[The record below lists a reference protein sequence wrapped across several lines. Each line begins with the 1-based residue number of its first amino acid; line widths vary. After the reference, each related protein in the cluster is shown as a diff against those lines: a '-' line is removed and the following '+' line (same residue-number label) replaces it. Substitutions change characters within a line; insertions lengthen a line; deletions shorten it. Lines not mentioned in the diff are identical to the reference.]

1 MDTKKLRQK
10 ILDLAIRGKLVPQ
23 DPNDEPASLLLERIR
38 AEKERLIAEG
48 KIKRSKKS
56 KTSSSESH
64 YQNFVPPFEIPDS
77 WEWVRLG
84 EIAYVASGS
93 TPSKESFTASG
104 IPYLKM
110 YNLRNQK
117 IDFDYHP
124 QYISEEIHNG
134 KLARSRAQ
142 SGDLIMNIVGPP
154 LGKLAIIPESI
165 QHCNFNQAAVMIRPY
180 LEVATLNQ
188 YLFFYLSEM
197 SEINSIVTKGTAGQT
212 NISLS
217 QSQNMRIPVPPLGE
231 MERINYKT
239 SILISLIEDIKH
251 YTCGLH
257 NNIKSVKNKILRLAM
272 QGKLV
277 PQDPADEPAA
287 DMLLRINPKAKIITD
302 NPQCQNLP
310 SGWTICELRDLC
322 TLLSRGKSPKYSEK
336 PNQYP
341 VFAQKCNLKDGGISL
356 DLARFLDETTIDK
369 WPSKYHLLNGD
380 ILINST
386 GTGTVGRTGI
396 FDEACLGNYPF
407 VVPDSHV
414 SVVRTFHEVCPK
426 FIFYCLYSNDCQRY
440 FEENLAGSTNQ
451 KELYIY
457 IIGDRVVMLPPLTE
471 QYRIVATI
479 VSCSRKPNAWSSAA
493 TMW

>member
-1 MDTKKLRQK
+1 MVAVLSSV
-10 ILDLAIRGKLVPQ
+10 LLAI
-23 DPNDEPASLLLERIR
+23 
-38 AEKERLIAEG
+38 
-48 KIKRSKKS
+48 
-56 KTSSSESH
+56 TSVKSH
-64 YQNFVPPFEIPDS
+64 YRNFEPPFAIPDS
-77 WEWVRLG
+77 WEWVRLE

-93 TPSKESFTASG
+93 TPSKESFTDSG

-180 LEVATLNQ
+180 LEVAILNQ

-239 SILISLIEDIKH
+239 SILISLIEDIEN

-257 NNIKSVKNKILRLAM
+257 NSIKAVKNKILELAM

-277 PQDPADEPAA
+277 PQDTTDEPAA
-287 DMLLRINPKAKIITD
+287 DMLRRINPKAKIITD
-302 NPQCQNLP
+302 NPHYP
-310 SGWTICELRDLC
+310 SWVSTQLGDVCDFERGITFPSAAKEHIKTTNNIACLRTANIHDEVDL
-322 TLLSRGKSPKYSEK
+322 TSLWFVEK
-336 PNQYP
+336 T
-341 VFAQKCNLKDGGISL
+341 FLKGNHNKIIRL
-356 DLARFLDETTIDK
+356 
-369 WPSKYHLLNGD
+369 GD
-380 ILINST
+380 IIMSTANSREL
-386 GTGTVGRTGI
+386 VGRSVIIKTCEEEMTFGGFVTAI
-396 FDEACLGNYPF
+396 RTNILAPEFLQLFLKYKTTKGEFSKIATQTTNIANLNTKILSSVYISFPCLLG
-407 VVPDSHV
+407 
-414 SVVRTFHEVCPK
+414 
-426 FIFYCLYSNDCQRY
+426 
-440 FEENLAGSTNQ
+440 Q
-451 KELYIY
+451 K
-457 IIGDRVVMLPPLTE
+457 
-471 QYRIVATI
+471 RIVAKI
-479 VSCSRKPNAWSSAA
+479 EELYSIIDSIEASLQS
-493 TMW
+493 

>member
-23 DPNDEPASLLLERIR
+23 DPNDEPASMLLERIR

-48 KIKRSKKS
+48 KIKRPKKS
-56 KTSSSESH
+56 KSSSSESH
-64 YQNFVPPFEIPDS
+64 YQQFEPPFSIPDS

-93 TPSKESFTASG
+93 TPSKESFTDSG

-110 YNLRNQK
+110 YNLRDQK

-180 LEVATLNQ
+180 LEVAILNK

-239 SILISLIEDIKH
+239 SILISLIEDIEN

-257 NNIKSVKNKILRLAM
+257 NSIKSVKNKILELAM

-287 DMLLRINPKAKIITD
+287 DMLLRINPRAKIITD
-302 NPQCQNLP
+302 NPHSWNIPSSWTWCYLGDIFQHNTGKALNSSNKDGIDYEYITTSNVYWGRFVLGDLNKMPFKENEIEKCTVSKGDLLVCEGGDVGRAAIWNLEKNILIQNHLHRLRP
-310 SGWTICELRDLC
+310 LTNEICTALYFHVFRLYKDRDLIG
-322 TLLSRGKSPKYSEK
+322 GKGIALQGFSSKSLHHLIVPLPPSNE
-336 PNQYP
+336 
-341 VFAQKCNLKDGGISL
+341 QKRI
-356 DLARFLDETTIDK
+356 AIQIE
-369 WPSKYHLLNGD
+369 
-380 ILINST
+380 
-386 GTGTVGRTGI
+386 
-396 FDEACLGNYPF
+396 E
-407 VVPDSHV
+407 
-414 SVVRTFHEVCPK
+414 
-426 FIFYCLYSNDCQRY
+426 LYSTFYEIEASLQ
-440 FEENLAGSTNQ
+440 S
-451 KELYIY
+451 
-457 IIGDRVVMLPPLTE
+457 
-471 QYRIVATI
+471 
-479 VSCSRKPNAWSSAA
+479 
-493 TMW
+493 

>member
-1 MDTKKLRQK
+1 MVAVLSSV
-10 ILDLAIRGKLVPQ
+10 LLAI
-23 DPNDEPASLLLERIR
+23 
-38 AEKERLIAEG
+38 
-48 KIKRSKKS
+48 
-56 KTSSSESH
+56 TSVKSH
-64 YQNFVPPFEIPDS
+64 YRNFEPPFAIPDS
-77 WEWVRLG
+77 WEWVRLE

-93 TPSKESFTASG
+93 TPSKESFTDSG

-180 LEVATLNQ
+180 LEVAILNQ

-239 SILISLIEDIKH
+239 SILISLIEDIEN

-257 NNIKSVKNKILRLAM
+257 NSIKAVKNKILELAM

-277 PQDPADEPAA
+277 PQDTTDEPAA
-287 DMLLRINPKAKIITD
+287 DMLRRINPKAKIITD
-302 NPQCQNLP
+302 NPHYPQLP
-310 SGWTICELRDLC
+310 SGWCIAAIHDVFEINPKNIADGNTEAGFVPMASIC
-322 TLLSRGKSPKYSEK
+322 
-336 PNQYP
+336 
-341 VFAQKCNLKDGGISL
+341 DGFNNSFIHST
-356 DLARFLDETTIDK
+356 RKWDEIKNGFTH
-369 WPSKYHLLNGD
+369 YANGD
-380 ILINST
+380 IAVAKISQCLENRKSMILKNQPNGIGSGTTELLVFRSKMIYPEYGLLFFKSDNFIKQCIGTFNGVVGQQRVGKNNVEEIPFPIPPYNAQIQIANVVKRLFESLDQVNS
-386 GTGTVGRTGI
+386 
-396 FDEACLGNYPF
+396 
-407 VVPDSHV
+407 
-414 SVVRTFHEVCPK
+414 
-426 FIFYCLYSNDCQRY
+426 
-440 FEENLAGSTNQ
+440 NLAN
-451 KELYIY
+451 
-457 IIGDRVVMLPPLTE
+457 
-471 QYRIVATI
+471 
-479 VSCSRKPNAWSSAA
+479 
-493 TMW
+493 